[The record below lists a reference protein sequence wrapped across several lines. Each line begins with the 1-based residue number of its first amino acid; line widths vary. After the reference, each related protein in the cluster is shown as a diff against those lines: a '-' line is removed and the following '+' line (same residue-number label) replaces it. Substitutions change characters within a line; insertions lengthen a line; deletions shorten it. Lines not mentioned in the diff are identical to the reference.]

1 MKCKPQFKQINNK
14 KIQKKEKKRKIPLKS
29 QEKWIIKK
37 TLHNDKIN
45 YLSLLIVSNLLHF
58 SLLLNLA
65 LSHDFIK

>member
-29 QEKWIIKK
+29 QEIWIIKK